1 MFKVLL
7 VEDNKNIRKLM
18 STYLKRNSYDVYEA
32 ENGEDALDVMD
43 RNHIDL
49 MISDIMMPKMDGY
62 ELTKEIRDAGF
73 TMPILFVTAK
83 DSIDDKR
90 TGFMLGV
97 DDYMVKPIDMDEMI
111 LRVGV
116 LLRRA
121 NIINQRML
129 KIKDVV
135 LSYDEFTLSK
145 GEEVYQI
152 PQKEFL
158 LLYKLLSYP
167 NKIFTRQQLIDEI
180 RGLESDSEQ
189 RTVDVHI
196 KRLREKFDKFEEFD
210 IVTLRGVGYKGIVN
224 NK

>member
-1 MFKVLL
+1 
-7 VEDNKNIRKLM
+7 
-18 STYLKRNSYDVYEA
+18 
-32 ENGEDALDVMD
+32 
-43 RNHIDL
+43 
-49 MISDIMMPKMDGY
+49 
-62 ELTKEIRDAGF
+62 
-73 TMPILFVTAK
+73 
-83 DSIDDKR
+83 
-90 TGFMLGV
+90 
-97 DDYMVKPIDMDEMI
+97 MDEMI

-145 GEEVYQI
+145 GDEVYQI

-180 RGLESDSEQ
+180 WGLESDSEQ

-196 KRLREKFDKFEEFD
+196 KRLREKFEKFEEFD
-210 IVTLRGVGYKGIVN
+210 IVTIRGVGYKGIVN